1 MVRWAAAAIVCACFA
16 PSLMAGD
23 CRILFADQEDYANNL
38 GFYLDLEATT
48 EADGQCHLDT
58 LTMYTGVADGS
69 GWRYLP
75 FQPSWQYGHQYQV
88 VVTIAPSYTD
98 VQVDGV
104 LVQHSPG
111 GFAPFQTPI
120 TSNQIPDWASSPTVY
135 VVVQGALS
143 ASNATGTASVSNP
156 ANGQPL
162 DVLALAGSLSG
173 TLGFT
178 SSATDTQV
186 FRTSFTL
193 LPAPNLQADAPLI
206 DKYGQSIQSPWT
218 GKVRSD
224 DDLST
229 ADAAEALWLERH
241 PQPEGYDQWGG
252 MSWTGWNETA
262 TGYYRVE
269 KRNGYWWLITP
280 AGNPVFY
287 TGLSDAPALAWDMTP
302 VTGRE
307 WLFAQLAPNSG
318 LTAAAW
324 GNDVW
329 GESGSTDYY
338 AFIAAN
344 LITKYGSQ
352 WQQMAIARTAQR
364 IASWGFSGL
373 GKWCTEVANLPLLPV
388 IYTYSVPN
396 LVNHMDPFDTSIQSQ
411 FLSALEA
418 QIGGQTT
425 DSRILGWSFQ
435 NEYDGIVPA
444 DEIQS
449 ILNMGA
455 TVPAKQSMLTYAV
468 QQLHTGSIADL
479 AKHWG
484 ISVTTMAQLD
494 AATPT
499 PPADDM
505 EQMRLYYE
513 NTLHHFI
520 YSTFKQVDPNHLYFG
535 FWIVPGWWVDDG
547 DWNVEAANCD
557 VIGYDRYAFEL
568 LEPDLTPLLA
578 RQDKPTLIGEFSF
591 PPTYSLVRGYAVY
604 ASANARDDAGA
615 GNAYARWL
623 DAASNE
629 PTTVGVMWFQYRD
642 EPLSGRGPGQGVEPV
657 YGEHYAFGTTDDT
670 DRPKYD
676 LVSRM
681 RAANL
686 AAGRRRLVLTDPTG
700 PGSGRKRIL
709 AVDAAPDE
717 RGDGPTTHG
726 NHSE

>member
-1 MVRWAAAAIVCACFA
+1 M
-16 PSLMAGD
+16 
-23 CRILFADQEDYANNL
+23 
-38 GFYLDLEATT
+38 
-48 EADGQCHLDT
+48 
-58 LTMYTGVADGS
+58 
-69 GWRYLP
+69 
-75 FQPSWQYGHQYQV
+75 
-88 VVTIAPSYTD
+88 
-98 VQVDGV
+98 
-104 LVQHSPG
+104 
-111 GFAPFQTPI
+111 
-120 TSNQIPDWASSPTVY
+120 
-135 VVVQGALS
+135 
-143 ASNATGTASVSNP
+143 
-156 ANGQPL
+156 
-162 DVLALAGSLSG
+162 
-173 TLGFT
+173 
-178 SSATDTQV
+178 
-186 FRTSFTL
+186 
-193 LPAPNLQADAPLI
+193 
-206 DKYGQSIQSPWT
+206 
-218 GKVRSD
+218 
-224 DDLST
+224 
-229 ADAAEALWLERH
+229 
-241 PQPEGYDQWGG
+241 
-252 MSWTGWNETA
+252 
-262 TGYYRVE
+262 
-269 KRNGYWWLITP
+269 
-280 AGNPVFY
+280 
-287 TGLSDAPALAWDMTP
+287 
-302 VTGRE
+302 
-307 WLFAQLAPNSG
+307 
-318 LTAAAW
+318 
-324 GNDVW
+324 
-329 GESGSTDYY
+329 
-338 AFIAAN
+338 
-344 LITKYGSQ
+344 
-352 WQQMAIARTAQR
+352 
-364 IASWGFSGL
+364 SWGFSGL

-591 PPTYSLVRGYAVY
+591 SPTYSLVRGYAVY